1 MEKRGKMI
9 KKLFINSLIAG
20 VFCLVA
26 SPALADY
33 ANPPDWESNDY
44 FTHASWEFSETGWVN
59 DPCMPGEQIPV
70 EPNVPLVADGGYLN
84 TNGEPNMIRI
94 EMADNG
100 MTGWSNKVMGPPTF
114 RTGIFGGMFSD
125 VVMTF
130 VIPNDANDTLLKE
143 VWLQVAYW
151 GDSEASGDIVSVEF
165 FADDPNITDPNRL
178 NVIRSS
184 TNIEVLPEIPGSSG
198 SWYRYTGTFLLD
210 QQPTVEYVLLS
221 IDQGACVA
229 VIVDVVDIDT
239 RCIPVRCATPIPG
252 DLNGDCV
259 VDLADLEI
267 MLSHWLEDRRE

>member
-1 MEKRGKMI
+1 ME
-9 KKLFINSLIAG
+9 KLFINSLIAV

-44 FTHASWEFSETGWVN
+44 FTHASWEFSETGWVD
-59 DPCMPGEQIPV
+59 DPCKPGEQMPI

-84 TNGEPNMIRI
+84 PNGEPSMTRL
-94 EMADNG
+94 EMADSE
-100 MTGWSNKVMGPPTF
+100 MTGWSYKMMGPPTF
-114 RTGIFGGMFSD
+114 RTGFFGGMFTD

-143 VWLQVAYW
+143 VWLQIAYW

-165 FADDPNITDPNRL
+165 FAEDPNITDPNRL
-178 NVIRSS
+178 NIIRSS

-198 SWYRYTGTFLLD
+198 RWYRYTGTFLLD

-221 IDQGACVA
+221 IVQGACVA
-229 VIVDVVDIDT
+229 VIVDEVDIDT
-239 RCIPVRCATPIPG
+239 RCIPVSCATPIPG
-252 DLNGDCV
+252 DLNGDCM
-259 VDLADLEI
+259 VDMADLEI
-267 MLSHWLEDRRE
+267 MLLHWLEDRRE